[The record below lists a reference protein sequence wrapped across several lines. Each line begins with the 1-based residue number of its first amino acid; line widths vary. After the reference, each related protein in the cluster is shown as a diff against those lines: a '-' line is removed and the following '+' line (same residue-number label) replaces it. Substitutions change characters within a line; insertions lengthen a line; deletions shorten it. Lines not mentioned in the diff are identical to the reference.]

1 MLRKHEAND
10 TKCTELEWVCVSMV
24 MEAYVTWAGFNH
36 GINVMSGLSPSNQL
50 LAYLYGRL
58 NLVRANATAI
68 LSRCFASDMYSV
80 VHMCMCFFIW
90 DICICMYRYSST
102 LAEVGFV
109 FFLFQSIHVPATFM

>member
-1 MLRKHEAND
+1 MAARAAVLRKHEAND

-24 MEAYVTWAGFNH
+24 MEACITWAGFNH

-80 VHMCMCFFIW
+80 VHMCMCMCFFIW
-90 DICICMYRYSST
+90 YVCT
-102 LAEVGFV
+102 GTV
-109 FFLFQSIHVPATFM
+109 QP